1 MNKIRKY
8 LIHLLGGV
16 TGEEHQQEVSYYFKA
31 AIADELRQIKWKMEG
46 CYGQPAEEWCKN
58 IYEYTCKRCEEAS
71 RNSTSMRKALI
82 ILKISYE
89 RNGRKQD

>member
-1 MNKIRKY
+1 MKKIRKY

-31 AIADELRQIKWKMEG
+31 AKADELRQIKWKMDG

-58 IYEYTCKRCEEAS
+58 IYEYTCKRCEVAFKKFNEYAES
-71 RNSTSMRKALI
+71 INYSKN
-82 ILKISYE
+82 IL
-89 RNGRKQD
+89 

>member
-16 TGEEHQQEVSYYFKA
+16 TEEQCDRRVIYRSKMSRFDVIRH
-31 AIADELRQIKWKMEG
+31 IKLKMDG

-58 IYEYTCKRCEEAS
+58 IYEYTCKRHDAVFKDFEEYA
-71 RNSTSMRKALI
+71 NSI
-82 ILKISYE
+82 NY
-89 RNGRKQD
+89 

>member
-31 AIADELRQIKWKMEG
+31 ARADELRQIKWKMDG
-46 CYGQPAEEWCKN
+46 CYGQSAEEWCKN
-58 IYEYTCKRCEEAS
+58 IYEYTCKQ
-71 RNSTSMRKALI
+71 
-82 ILKISYE
+82 YE
-89 RNGRKQD
+89 RAMKDLEEYADGAND

>member
-16 TGEEHQQEVSYYFKA
+16 TGDELQQDVSYYLKA
-31 AIADELRQIKWKMEG
+31 AKADELRQIKWKMEG

-58 IYEYTCKRCEEAS
+58 MYEYICERHEQ
-71 RNSTSMRKALI
+71 ALKN
-82 ILKISYE
+82 LKDYAESINQT
-89 RNGRKQD
+89 NGL

>member
-16 TGEEHQQEVSYYFKA
+16 TREESDNGILYHEQLGRVD
-31 AIADELRQIKWKMEG
+31 AIQHLKWTMEG

-58 IYEYTCKRCEEAS
+58 IYEYTCERYEQAFKNFNEYAES
-71 RNSTSMRKALI
+71 INYSKN
-82 ILKISYE
+82 IL
-89 RNGRKQD
+89 

>member
-16 TGEEHQQEVSYYFKA
+16 TR
-31 AIADELRQIKWKMEG
+31 DELQQDVYYYSKAERANVTQQLKRTMDG

-58 IYEYTCKRCEEAS
+58 MYKYICERHEQ
-71 RNSTSMRKALI
+71 ALKNLEKYAESI
-82 ILKISYE
+82 NYSKNIL
-89 RNGRKQD
+89 

>member
-16 TGEEHQQEVSYYFKA
+16 TGEEHQQEVSYFKA

-58 IYEYTCKRCEEAS
+58 VYEFTCE
-71 RNSTSMRKALI
+71 
-82 ILKISYE
+82 YFE
-89 RNGRKQD
+89 RVMKDLEKY

>member
-31 AIADELRQIKWKMEG
+31 AIADEL
-46 CYGQPAEEWCKN
+46 
-58 IYEYTCKRCEEAS
+58 
-71 RNSTSMRKALI
+71 
-82 ILKISYE
+82 
-89 RNGRKQD
+89 